1 MQRSPLEEN
10 RKDDLHSA
18 NTGSSTT
25 DEGLVLSQQLG
36 NNIFS
41 GPGLDSDSEE
51 LISDTSDRI
60 RTSIM
65 RLLEMMEET
74 TQQLLDSKSVQQ
86 ELMDTLNMRDSEAQ
100 DRSQR
105 LQDLTEQLKQEINAR
120 EQLALELHKS
130 QGLVEGFMEERKS
143 LNSKLKDHE
152 DREAVLIMENE
163 TLRNQVHDLQLS
175 ESEVTSLRNEVQRQQ
190 NILYDNAGHEQQDVA
205 KVTDNEEWLEKQGL
219 LDEIRQLND
228 DKRLMSQLMQQNQE
242 SYEKRTHELLS
253 SGEDIEHRYSE
264 LLEEKRQQ
272 VDDLKLQLEAVDRQL
287 KANKQFL
294 NEQAHEREQEREEF
308 QKEINQWRTTVQQME
323 RQQNT
328 EIRLKK
334 EVEELSD
341 QLESRISTQ
350 SQMLMKK
357 EQLERD
363 IQDKDLNALELK
375 QLVEQLEQE
384 LDEKV
389 TKEKQQEQRI
399 LQLEEQISK
408 LQEINEELSE
418 EMKLSTTED
427 KKIICSL
434 ETQLDDQR
442 LVYEK
447 KALTLDEELK
457 KARRIEEEL
466 SSEKA
471 ALEQHVCENLLQIA
485 SLKNQLDESRQ
496 RKLSLG
502 MLEEPEESAVQ
513 LQIKENELDVLS
525 DMVDKLELQVER
537 KNSELTE
544 LKKRLNGNLD
554 NSKDGNDE
562 DDDDH
567 DSVGGSDGGKE
578 PPTSQSSYVSENTTR
593 VLQLKEENER
603 LKSQV
608 SSLQQ
613 QLTTDGFS
621 SLTQQLL
628 DEKNEQIDQLRNQ
641 IAEQTQS
648 NPLFGDLS
656 SENSELREQLQKKV
670 TDLEEKDTKLHS
682 LTALVEEL
690 QSRPYVSDDSFMGD
704 MSLPFE
710 RGSPYIVTNSM
721 TERTSLQQ
729 ELSAVITDRDQQI
742 NSLQTELLQKEDK
755 SSQMRIE
762 LMLEH
767 EETVTSLREMLQE
780 RDTTADEMCTEI
792 DGLHAEITN
801 LGEHQAKLQE
811 DFDTVQEML
820 EGKDK
825 EIDEL
830 TKEISELRSQVDN
843 SDVVMRYEAGTK
855 ELKKKVKEL
864 ENVIE
869 EKMEENYTLNE
880 KIEEMGNLKDEV
892 SQVRS
897 ELEKEKKLVESKSA
911 TLQNMERRVE
921 SSNKVIGQL
930 QQREDHWQLKY
941 SQTELQLREREEHLH
956 QLQNEVMEREESD
969 EKVRQRLNVA
979 EQQVGVQQHN
989 IQALQSRV
997 SDSEARLKES
1007 RETISELKDTLA
1019 SLEEEKE
1026 QMAGRMTSKDA
1037 LIAKLQEQL
1046 HHLEKKSHD
1055 QAVEISQREK
1065 SYMTL
1070 VKMHQEKDELIS
1082 IEEGRTLVLRA
1093 EVDDLQNELL
1103 LREEEQSKVQAELD
1117 ECKIRLDNLN
1127 KSVVDNKVTA
1137 SNSVDAS
1144 SSPRRSSSECEEEDD
1159 KATVSKLQ
1167 SDLETSQRVTE
1178 EKSKEIENLQTELQE
1193 RNTQLS
1199 QLRLSVDIE
1208 RKKSDQLQSKCEQLQ
1223 TELQEAWEMK
1233 LVNDNHIDDLKK
1245 KLFKLESE
1253 ELKPSNLQ
1261 SLEDTQVIQSKFT
1274 DLWQEIQKRES
1285 DVERLEMELVEANVK
1300 VRSQEAEMQDSSLQT
1315 AEDGGQLS
1323 EQINILLGKLEAS
1336 QVDIESKE
1344 AKIVSYENE
1353 LQIKDSML
1361 QQLQQ
1366 QLEKSASSYHS
1377 SKQEYHTLLGEE
1389 QIEATKAEGRI
1400 VVLRSEVDD
1409 LQKQLVSKE
1418 TELQTVRDH
1427 LMDTQIQ
1434 LVNRAQEMTRICQH
1448 HNSFDEDQTDSS
1460 SSKAVHQE
1468 KPLSEDTI
1476 KSTETVNMKPQ
1487 LPETLVHRLESE
1499 LEKTRSLLQ
1508 LRIGQLEEKNLDTSG
1523 TSADESSTIT
1533 QERVIGHIK
1542 QVYNE
1547 LLSMRTILEQLCHD
1561 KAAQQIGIL
1570 EKMSDNQQTRVRS
1583 DEMLQEL
1590 SSSSLMSQTDR
1601 RASGFGATNVVWG
1614 ATSVESPE
1622 FRTVVP
1628 NERLQKLETTTKQTN
1643 IEATLYGANDAQ
1655 IQEHLKVLLSRIQKE
1670 GIQTLTL
1677 SELQFI
1683 RYHTT
1688 PKPTARNIDI
1698 EALRTAW
1705 EKERQTLLSAIQA
1718 LKELLAQ
1725 EQQLATPDWELSST
1739 NVDWRR
1745 ELLHTLSHVFMRERD
1760 VLLSELRSYVL
1771 INSDGT
1777 DLSAVQRL
1785 EQKIIEQECQQKAS
1799 LEQVICADRQSLVSE
1814 VRDMKAK
1821 LAIMQLQHHDDKE
1834 QLTDKLQELERQ
1846 RCKREDQLQRHI
1858 KLLEYRLEQSRVI
1871 QDDLHS
1877 SIEMERKRTSELAS
1891 ELTKSKAHAMDLNG
1905 EVTNLQV
1912 NIAKVKDAFEQEHSR
1927 YLSLIVALEEEKVR
1941 TTELT
1946 EWLES
1951 EKQNVH
1957 HLQDDLENIT
1967 GQLGKERDLEYQHLY
1982 LALENE
1988 KEKLKES
1995 SAITQEKQAENLSLQ
2010 QELEAEKLR
2019 CQSITAKYDVTVA
2032 QLNSRLADEQS
2043 LNEQIT
2049 SNLTKEKNLNIQ
2061 LKQSLDKVCSIRQD
2075 TCERDR
2081 ATITDLQ
2088 RMLETE
2094 RSSVSDLQHQLDS
2107 VREEHQTRISSLTAQ
2122 HQSVKES
2129 LEKETAKFHKLKVKS
2144 DIFENQQSDLQ
2155 RQLDYEKERTIRLQA
2170 EKHSLTL
2177 ELQTLR
2183 QREKERYI
2191 TAENEKLANNRKV
2204 KEMSRQLE
2212 NQKVVMHQNE
2222 LEVERLQE
2230 KVQGLEAD
2238 LQNSRLRERQL
2249 VHEIEYTK
2257 LRSPQNLE
2265 SFTARIRSDV
2275 MTTTST
2281 SAMKPDTKEKEKL
2294 LSAFKSQLENIRQC
2308 LESAGMTFQDCLN
2321 KITSYLKAN
2330 QTMAPASQDSF
2341 GILCSMTASVD
2352 DMLSDLRELQ
2362 MSLTLEAQEGPGYPH
2377 LAAIINQRTL
2387 QHNRDLLSSI
2397 FKLSEEKLA
2406 LRAQLLECEECIQ
2419 NYKTRDY
2426 IQLTQNSDGD
2436 GDSLL
2441 ETSFTME
2448 RIRWDQERATYELAL
2463 QNCEKRI
2470 EQLQRNLRI
2479 ERTQGFALSNNNT
2492 TSTTSP
2498 NINNTSTNNNN
2509 NNPLLMESD
2518 LIQTLFRKYFRAESF
2533 RKALIYQKNYLLVL
2547 LGGFQDSEQTVL
2559 ALLSRMNARGNDN
2572 RLLGDSYNQGQHNRC
2587 PPLARFRSAARVI
2600 VAISR
2605 MKYLVRKLQ
2614 QACALSLSGVLN
2626 LSPQHRGKFKP
2637 SGHTVPCSSSASTMT
2652 SSTFSAPLEGATAAT
2667 SPHSNPFVSAPYC
2680 SLKLRSSISSVRPR
2694 PGVGHSP
2701 PGYASSVRHMVNTS
2715 SNNVQG
2721 FSPSSLA
2728 TPPIKT
2734 NLTSSQ
2740 SRFTTPPTKEANH
2753 LRGALEKVPSLYQL
2767 TEDHS
2772 DHIVQQNLGLPNH
2785 QPMLGLPSSTNNGDI
2800 PQSSNCDRQSPD
2812 HSTVQHCDDLSQRFE
2827 QVQSNVDQVRHS
2839 PQIERQRHRR
2849 KYDGFHKNIDL

>member
-1 MQRSPLEEN
+1 MR
-10 RKDDLHSA
+10 
-18 NTGSSTT
+18 
-25 DEGLVLSQQLG
+25 
-36 NNIFS
+36 
-41 GPGLDSDSEE
+41 GP
-51 LISDTSDRI
+51 
-60 RTSIM
+60 
-65 RLLEMMEET
+65 
-74 TQQLLDSKSVQQ
+74 
-86 ELMDTLNMRDSEAQ
+86 
-100 DRSQR
+100 
-105 LQDLTEQLKQEINAR
+105 
-120 EQLALELHKS
+120 
-130 QGLVEGFMEERKS
+130 
-143 LNSKLKDHE
+143 
-152 DREAVLIMENE
+152 
-163 TLRNQVHDLQLS
+163 LRNPV
-175 ESEVTSLRNEVQRQQ
+175 R
-190 NILYDNAGHEQQDVA
+190 DVA
-205 KVTDNEEWLEKQGL
+205 MVTDNEEWLEKQGL

-242 SYEKRTHELLS
+242 SYEKRMHELLS

-294 NEQAHEREQEREEF
+294 NEQAHEREQEREEY

-334 EVEELSD
+334 EMVEELSD

-399 LQLEEQISK
+399 LQLEQQITK

-427 KKIICSL
+427 KKIIGSL
-434 ETQLDDQR
+434 ETQLGDQR

-496 RKLSLG
+496 RKMSLG
-502 MLEEPEESAVQ
+502 MLEEPEESTVQ

-525 DMVDKLELQVER
+525 DMVDKLELEVER
-537 KNSELTE
+537 KNSELAE

-554 NSKDGNDE
+554 DSKDDE
-562 DDDDH
+562 DDDDDH
-567 DSVGGSDGGKE
+567 DSVAGSDGG
-578 PPTSQSSYVSENTTR
+578 STTR

-641 IAEQTQS
+641 ITEQTQS
-648 NPLFGDLS
+648 NPLFNDLS

-670 TDLEEKDTKLHS
+670 TDLEGKDAKLHS
-682 LTALVEEL
+682 LTVLVEEL
-690 QSRPYVSDDSFMGD
+690 QSRPYVSDESFMGD

-710 RGSPYIVTNSM
+710 RGSPYIGTNSM

-742 NSLQTELLQKEDK
+742 NSLQSELLQKDDK
-755 SSQMRIE
+755 SCQMRIE

-767 EETVTSLREMLQE
+767 DETVTSLREMLQE
-780 RDTTADEMCTEI
+780 RDMTADEMCTEI

-801 LGEHQAKLQE
+801 LSEHQAKLQE
-811 DFDTVQEML
+811 DFDTVQGML
-820 EGKDK
+820 ESKDK

-843 SDVVMRYEAGTK
+843 SDVVVSDKLDDVVSELVMRYEAETK
-855 ELKKKVKEL
+855 QLKKKVKEL

-941 SQTELQLREREEHLH
+941 SQTELQLREREDHLH

-1127 KSVVDNKVTA
+1127 KSVVDNEVTA
-1137 SNSVDAS
+1137 SNSVEAS

-1167 SDLETSQRVTE
+1167 SDLETSQRVAE
-1178 EKSKEIENLQTELQE
+1178 EKSKEIENLRTELQE

-1208 RKKSDQLQSKCEQLQ
+1208 KKKSDQLQSKCEQLQ

-1285 DVERLEMELVEANVK
+1285 DVERLEMELVEANQK
-1300 VRSQEAEMQDSSLQT
+1300 VHSQEAEIQVSSLQT

-1377 SKQEYHTLLGEE
+1377 SKLEYHTLLGEE

-1427 LMDTQIQ
+1427 LMDTQVQ

-1448 HNSFDEDQTDSS
+1448 HNSFDEDLTDSS

-1468 KPLSEDTI
+1468 KSLSEDTI
-1476 KSTETVNMKPQ
+1476 KSAETANMKPQ

-1523 TSADESSTIT
+1523 TSADESSTIS

-1547 LLSMRTILEQLCHD
+1547 LLSMRTILEQLCQD
-1561 KAAQQIGIL
+1561 KATQQTGIL

-1590 SSSSLMSQTDR
+1590 SRSSPMSQTDR
-1601 RASGFGATNVVWG
+1601 KSSGFSSTNVAWG

-1622 FRTVVP
+1622 FRPVVP
-1628 NERLQKLETTTKQTN
+1628 NEHVQKPETTTKQTN
-1643 IEATLYGANDAQ
+1643 IEATLYGTNDVQ

-1834 QLTDKLQELERQ
+1834 QLTDKLQELEKQ
-1846 RCKREDQLQRHI
+1846 RIKREDQLQRHI

-1927 YLSLIVALEEEKVR
+1927 YLSLMCLWEEMLAALEEEKVR

-1946 EWLES
+1946 ERLEC

-1995 SAITQEKQAENLSLQ
+1995 SAVTQEKQAENLSLQ

-2088 RMLETE
+2088 GMLETE
-2094 RSSVSDLQHQLDS
+2094 RSCVSDLQRQLDS
-2107 VREEHQTRISSLTAQ
+2107 ARAEHQTRISSLTAQ
-2122 HQSVKES
+2122 QQSVKES

-2177 ELQTLR
+2177 ELQNLR

-2257 LRSPQNLE
+2257 LRSPHNLE
-2265 SFTARIRSDV
+2265 SFTAHLRPDV

-2281 SAMKPDTKEKEKL
+2281 NHMKPDTKEKEKL

-2321 KITSYLKAN
+2321 KITGFLKAN
-2330 QTMAPASQDSF
+2330 QTTAPASQDSF

-2426 IQLTQNSDGD
+2426 IQQTQNSDGD

-2492 TSTTSP
+2492 TSTTTTSP
-2498 NINNTSTNNNN
+2498 NINTTTNNNN
-2509 NNPLLMESD
+2509 PMLMESD

-2559 ALLSRMNARGNDN
+2559 ALLSRMNARGHDN

-2587 PPLARFRSAARVI
+2587 HPLARFRSAARVI

-2637 SGHTVPCSSSASTMT
+2637 SGHTVPCSSSASTTT
-2652 SSTFSAPLEGATAAT
+2652 SSTYSAPLEGATAAT
-2667 SPHSNPFVSAPYC
+2667 SPHSNPFMSAPYC
-2680 SLKLRSSISSVRPR
+2680 SLKLRSSVSSVRPR
-2694 PGVGHSP
+2694 PSFGHSP
-2701 PGYASSVRHMVNTS
+2701 PGYASSVRHTANTS
-2715 SNNVQG
+2715 SNNIQG

-2740 SRFTTPPTKEANH
+2740 SRFMTPPTKEGNH
-2753 LRGALEKVPSLYQL
+2753 LRGTLVTVPSVYQL

-2772 DHIVQQNLGLPNH
+2772 DHFLQQSIDAFTWSLFTEKSRRILKNLGLPNH
-2785 QPMLGLPSSTNNGDI
+2785 QQLLGLPSSTNNGDI
-2800 PQSSNCDRQSPD
+2800 PQSSNCERQSPC
-2812 HSTVQHCDDLSQRFE
+2812 TIQHCDDLSQRFE